1 MASDFGALSLVPPL
15 LAIVLAIVTRRALLS
30 LFIGIWVGGTLFVAR
45 GAAGIVDVVT
55 LPLAGGVQAFD
66 WIIGSIADD
75 FNAQIILFTMLIGA
89 GIALIWRMGGSIAVA
104 NYATSRIDSH
114 RKVGLGAWALGLF
127 WFFDDY
133 ANTAIVGSAMKDIA
147 DEMNMSREKL
157 SYILDST
164 AAPVAT
170 FGISSWV
177 AFQISL
183 IDNELP
189 SLDGETPGAVATF
202 LRSIP
207 FNVYCLLA
215 IVMVL
220 LIVLT
225 RRDFGEMLDAET
237 RARTTGKV
245 NRDGAKPLQS
255 MKDDLGELA
264 SDDPRLRS
272 FVLPVAMLVLVVVSG
287 ALYTGLSAI
296 DAGLAEVFAD
306 SDALITLVDSMD
318 FTGALVWGSF
328 TMVATG
334 VVLALYD
341 DIMDLREAMET
352 VIDGFAIM
360 LNAVSILVMA
370 WSIGTVA
377 GELGTGE
384 YVTGI
389 AEGVVTPALLPV
401 VILLSAALIS
411 FSIGTSWGT
420 MGIVTPI
427 AVPMAWTIGGQS
439 PELLAVAVG
448 AVFSGAIFGDH
459 CSPISDTT
467 ILSST
472 FAGADHI
479 DHVRTQIYYAM
490 TVMFVAILVYLV
502 YGFLGLPPLVLVPL
516 GVAIL
521 AGLVY
526 GLSELDAT
534 RKGVSSRPFA
544 ERPAGEPASDD

>member
-1 MASDFGALSLVPPL
+1 MASEFGALSLVPPL
-15 LAIVLAIVTRRALLS
+15 LAIALAIVTRRALLS
-30 LFIGIWVGGTLFVAR
+30 LFIGIWVGGALFASR
-45 GAAGIVDVVT
+45 GAEGIVDYVV
-55 LPLAGGVQAFD
+55 LPLSGGVQAVD
-66 WIIGSIADD
+66 WIIGSIADE

-89 GIALIWRMGGSIAVA
+89 AIALIWRMGGSIAVA
-104 NYATSRIDSH
+104 NYATSRVDSH
-114 RKVGLGAWALGLF
+114 RKVGVASWVLGLF

-147 DEMNMSREKL
+147 DQMNMSREKF

-189 SLDGETPGAVATF
+189 ALEGETPGAVATF

-237 RARTTGKV
+237 RAQTTGKV
-245 NRDGAKPLQS
+245 NRDGAQPLQS
-255 MKDDLGELA
+255 MKDDLGEMA
-264 SDDPRLRS
+264 SDNPRLRS
-272 FVLPVAMLVLVVVSG
+272 FVVPVAVLVLVVISG
-287 ALYTGLSAI
+287 ALYTGFSAI
-296 DAGLAEVFAD
+296 DAGPADVFTD
-306 SDALITLVDSMD
+306 SDALIDLVDNMD
-318 FTGALVWGSF
+318 FIGALVWGSLA
-328 TMVATG
+328 MLVMGIA
-334 VVLALYD
+334 LALYD
-341 DIMDLREAMET
+341 DVMDLNESMET
-352 VIDGFAIM
+352 VIDGFAVM

-384 YVTGI
+384 YVTSVTEGI
-389 AEGVVTPALLPV
+389 ITPALLPV
-401 VILLSAALIS
+401 VIVLSAAIIS

-420 MGIVTPI
+420 MGIMTPI
-427 AVPMAWTIGGQS
+427 AVPMAWEIGSQS

-479 DHVRTQIYYAM
+479 DHVRTQIYYAA
-490 TVMFVAILVYLV
+490 TVMFVAMLVYLA
-502 YGFLGLPPLVLVPL
+502 YGFTGLTPLVLLPA
-516 GVAIL
+516 GVTIL
-521 AGLVY
+521 VGLVY
-526 GLSELDAT
+526 GLSEWDAA
-534 RKGVSSRPFA
+534 RKGIVAKPFA
-544 ERPAGEPASDD
+544 DTTDQEVPADD